1 MHTSPVTFIRPAHLC
16 WLALLFALPVSAE
29 TWVITDRQHPVTGK
43 YDRLIELDAPERLEA
58 ALSKDLP
65 ADPEHAAKL
74 LQQRLQPDSL
84 LQKQLVLA
92 YRGVTD
98 AWQRGIRK
106 IPAVVVD
113 QRYVVYGEADA
124 AKAEAR
130 VAAYRRQHP

>member
-16 WLALLFALPVSAE
+16 WLALLVTLPVSAE
-29 TWVITDRQHPVTGK
+29 TWVITDRQHPVTGA
-43 YDRLIELDAPERLEA
+43 YDRLIELDAPERLETTLA
-58 ALSKDLP
+58 KDLP
-65 ADPEHAAKL
+65 ADPERAAKL

-113 QRYVVYGEADA
+113 QRYVVYGEADV